1 MEEVVKEE
9 NVLLGVVFQNRF
21 VPALWRTKELIQE
34 GFLGEILRFR
44 ALYLHSGYLDV
55 ERPWSWRLDEELSG
69 GGALLDLGSHLVDLL
84 FYLTGEEANIKASW
98 GKTFI
103 PERNGRDVKVD
114 DWSLVL
120 FDLAD
125 GGEGSIESSRIST
138 GSADEL
144 RLEIE
149 GRKGAIRYNSM
160 QPNYLEIYD
169 LKDKASPGRKQRV

>member
-1 MEEVVKEE
+1 M
-9 NVLLGVVFQNRF
+9 
-21 VPALWRTKELIQE
+21 
-34 GFLGEILRFR
+34 
-44 ALYLHSGYLDV
+44 
-55 ERPWSWRLDEELSG
+55 
-69 GGALLDLGSHLVDLL
+69 
-84 FYLTGEEANIKASW
+84 TGL
-98 GKTFI
+98 
-103 PERNGRDVKVD
+103 
-114 DWSLVL
+114 LVL

-169 LKDKASPGRKQRV
+169 LKDKASPLGGNRGFKALETHFSIPSSSCPSGKIPGVDKCPHGLCS